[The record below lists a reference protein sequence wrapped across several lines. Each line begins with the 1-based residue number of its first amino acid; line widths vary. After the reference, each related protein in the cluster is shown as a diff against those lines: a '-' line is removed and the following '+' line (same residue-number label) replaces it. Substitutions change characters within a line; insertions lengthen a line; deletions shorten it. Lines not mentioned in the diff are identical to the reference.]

1 MSVMQGAPKNKLIFP
16 LCCLHTN
23 VGLATCV
30 SIHNKNHLL
39 SATSQ
44 SGQGSFWPSHYTLTP
59 NNPQL
64 MKEWKQLLH
73 TIIYWR
79 LLTVR
84 ANMISLKFLFPTI
97 LFLIALTESLGLGI
111 QRHICITWSVR
122 LFVHLD
128 IWTSQNLFFFSQ
140 KIRDTEALMKVVQDF
155 IYGSWEL
162 LQRLYILLL
171 QTAFEVCKDI
181 LHRFTNHSLHIQLR

>member
-128 IWTSQNLFFFSQ
+128 IWTSQNLFFFFSED
-140 KIRDTEALMKVVQDF
+140 KRRRSINEGSSRFHLWLMGVTTKTVH
-155 IYGSWEL
+155 L
-162 LQRLYILLL
+162 A
-171 QTAFEVCKDI
+171 T
-181 LHRFTNHSLHIQLR
+181 TNCIWGMQGHSS